1 VIAEGRVRQ
10 CVVLAR
16 VLLAGELS
24 MMSGVDKPVV
34 TTSFKQFKDAQ
45 LLMDA
50 AKYNDCKRL
59 QDEIWSGVDVNSQDM
74 TGCTVSND
82 GSDVFCTAKS

>member
-1 VIAEGRVRQ
+1 
-10 CVVLAR
+10 
-16 VLLAGELS
+16 
-24 MMSGVDKPVV
+24 
-34 TTSFKQFKDAQ
+34 
-45 LLMDA
+45 MDA